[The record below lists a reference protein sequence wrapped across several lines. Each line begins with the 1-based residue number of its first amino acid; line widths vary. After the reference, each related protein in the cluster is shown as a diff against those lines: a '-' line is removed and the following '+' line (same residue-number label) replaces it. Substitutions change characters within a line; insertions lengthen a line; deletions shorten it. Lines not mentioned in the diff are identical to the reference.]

1 MKNFICRAWQI
12 FFVIITMLS
21 IVPLRKKCFEESLKK
36 FIEKSDYVI
45 QIDFWYFE
53 KFISEKCRLDI
64 FMEMCERL
72 TAIDVD
78 YFLKNFAKKLL
89 QADA

>member
-1 MKNFICRAWQI
+1 MAD
-12 FFVIITMLS
+12 FFVIITMLA

-53 KFISEKCRLDI
+53 KFISKKCRLDI
-64 FMEMCERL
+64 FMEMCDRL
-72 TAIDVD
+72 TAIDAD
-78 YFLKNFAKKLL
+78 YFLKNYLKWSKKICEL
-89 QADA
+89 QLGMSKD